1 MPQVKIPLSVFG
13 TEVAVP
19 VVRSNK
25 YSLLSSLLNRNTS
38 AGSLHPK
45 KIEEHLIHVISMYA
59 KFGAIS

>member
-25 YSLLSSLLNRNTS
+25 YSLLSSLLNRDTS

-45 KIEEHLIHVISMYA
+45 KIE
-59 KFGAIS
+59 